1 MVRWWVL
8 VYCGPLALLTS
19 LAPVWRMQ
27 ACETRRALLPYVG
40 AAAAA
45 ASLALRRA
53 RGCRGAAGSLGAAA
67 ILSVHHLPR
76 IIISFNSLCANLQ
89 SLCLWVRER
98 ESVCVSSLGV
108 CVRVFVFFCLQ

>member
-1 MVRWWVL
+1 MDGPLVGARL

-27 ACETRRALLPYVG
+27 AGETRRALLPYVG

-53 RGCRGAAGSLGAAA
+53 RGCRGAAGSLGAAGY
-67 ILSVHHLPR
+67 LVCPSPSSHD
-76 IIISFNSLCANLQ
+76 NYLQ
-89 SLCLWVRER
+89 
-98 ESVCVSSLGV
+98 
-108 CVRVFVFFCLQ
+108 FAMH